1 MYKNT
6 YLGNKM
12 RILVIGNAKSSE
24 ILVNFLSSDKKLLV
38 FATKEN
44 TKGNPTNINP
54 DNIEELK
61 EFALANEINL
71 TIVADPAFFHLDY
84 LSVFNENNLAILIP
98 DIETLKITT
107 SKCFGKKFMYRNKIL
122 TPKFS
127 FFERP
132 NLAVDYVK
140 NVQFPIVIKPDS
152 HCATE
157 SAYIAE
163 TFGSARR
170 QIEKLFQ
177 TDNKKVLIEDYIYGK
192 EITFYI
198 LTDGF
203 NAILLDFIKTY
214 ENKLAVKGFYDKTLE
229 AKIYQEIIQPT
240 ISNLAE
246 AGNEYI
252 GILGFD
258 IIITP
263 ENKAYLIEYNS
274 FFKDLDTELMLRG
287 TDENWAEIFMDAIVG
302 TLQDKFVSPFEI
314 KKNDYHGSF
323 ISPEPSKEYGCE
335 EIITE
340 SARTYGNLK
349 TKLLEEGLN
358 PSDLKDA
365 EDLWKL

>member
-1 MYKNT
+1 M
-6 YLGNKM
+6 
-12 RILVIGNAKSSE
+12 
-24 ILVNFLSSDKKLLV
+24 
-38 FATKEN
+38 
-44 TKGNPTNINP
+44 
-54 DNIEELK
+54 
-61 EFALANEINL
+61 
-71 TIVADPAFFHLDY
+71 
-84 LSVFNENNLAILIP
+84 
-98 DIETLKITT
+98 
-107 SKCFGKKFMYRNKIL
+107 
-122 TPKFS
+122 
-127 FFERP
+127 
-132 NLAVDYVK
+132 
-140 NVQFPIVIKPDS
+140 
-152 HCATE
+152 
-157 SAYIAE
+157 
-163 TFGSARR
+163 
-170 QIEKLFQ
+170 
-177 TDNKKVLIEDYIYGK
+177 
-192 EITFYI
+192 
-198 LTDGF
+198 TDGF

>member
-1 MYKNT
+1 
-6 YLGNKM
+6 M
-12 RILVIGNAKSSE
+12 RILVIGNSKSSE
-24 ILVNFLSSDKKLLV
+24 TLTNFFSEDENLLV
-38 FATKEN
+38 FTTKEN
-44 TKGNPTNINP
+44 SKGNFTHIDPY
-54 DNIEELK
+54 DVEELK

-71 TIVADPAFFHLDY
+71 TIVADSALFGVDY

-98 DIETLKITT
+98 DPEASKIAY

-140 NVQFPIVIKPDS
+140 NIQFPVVIKPDIHS
-152 HCATE
+152 ETE

-163 TFGSARR
+163 TFGCAKR

-177 TDNKKVLIEDYIYGK
+177 NDNKKILIEDYVYGK
-192 EITFYI
+192 EITFYV

-203 NAILLDFIKTY
+203 SGIVLDFIKTY
-214 ENKLAVKGFYDKTLE
+214 ENKLAIKGFYDKNLE
-229 AKIYQEIIQPT
+229 EKIYKEIILPT

-246 AGNEYI
+246 TEGEYV

-263 ENKAYLIEYNS
+263 ENKAYLIEYNP
-274 FFKDLDTELMLRG
+274 FFKDLDIEIMLEG

-302 TLQDKFVSPFEI
+302 TLQDKFVSPFDA
-314 KKNDYHGSF
+314 KKNDFQGSF
-323 ISPEPSKEYGCE
+323 ILPQKDGQYE

-340 SARTYGNLK
+340 SAITYSNLK
-349 TKLLEEGLN
+349 AKLLEEGLN
-358 PSDLKDA
+358 PPDLKEA
-365 EDLWKL
+365 ETLWRL